1 MRHLLVLF
9 GLVAACG
16 GSKPNP
22 MTKPPEPVVPDAA
35 VSPGLSVDAA
45 PSDAGL
51 PASVTSAQP
60 FVFRYHTPARSE
72 TWTLQTADGG
82 ALLVVQTSQGTT
94 RYEGTAQGDAI
105 AVASK
110 TGKLALTCKPTKRRL
125 SKKCNDAK
133 APELEVRDCYV
144 PDFKTPIGSVTIA
157 TSASDSPRV
166 CSIRIALPVQSIAPT
181 AQW

>member
-1 MRHLLVLF
+1 MRALAIL
-9 GLVAACG
+9 LVAACG

-22 MTKPPEPVVPDAA
+22 MTKPPEPVVPDAG
-35 VSPGLSVDAA
+35 VMVDAA
-45 PSDAGL
+45 PPDAGL

-60 FVFRYHTPARSE
+60 FVFRYHTPQRSE
-72 TWTLQTADGG
+72 TWTLQTADGA

-133 APELEVRDCYV
+133 APELDVRDCYV
-144 PDFKTPIGSVTIA
+144 PDFQTPMPFGPAPGVEYVEDA
-157 TSASDSPRV
+157 ACKGYRLASAGAND
-166 CSIRIALPVQSIAPT
+166 
-181 AQW
+181 